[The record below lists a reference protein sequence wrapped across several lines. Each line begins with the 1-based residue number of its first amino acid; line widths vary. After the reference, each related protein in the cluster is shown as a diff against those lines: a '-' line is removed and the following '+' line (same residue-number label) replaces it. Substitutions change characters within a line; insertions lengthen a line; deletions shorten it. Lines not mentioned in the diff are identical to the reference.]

1 MTIKPNELIGKKYHN
16 VHTSGK
22 WQEQWNQMIVEMG
35 TEIINQGREI
45 KDALCSYSGGG
56 CYHFIIQTDDGFIY
70 HLDSESIWYDNLIW
84 LGRDESVEILEYEWS
99 FYRNVDEWDDIDDYY
114 DKWNNWS
121 KELASSID
129 SCEHFQMESR
139 LEYNEEENNND

>member
-1 MTIKPNELIGKKYHN
+1 MTIKPNELIGDKYQN
-16 VHTSGK
+16 IHTSGLWK
-22 WQEQWNQMIVEMG
+22 EQWNQMIIEMG
-35 TEIINQGREI
+35 TIIINKGREI
-45 KDALCSYSGGG
+45 KDAISSYSGGG
-56 CYHFIIQTDDGFIY
+56 CYHFIIKTDDGYIY
-70 HLDSESIWYDNLIW
+70 HLDSEAIWYDESHFI
-84 LGRDESVEILEYEWS
+84 GKDECIEVVDYKWG

-139 LEYNEEENNND
+139 LEYNEEEF